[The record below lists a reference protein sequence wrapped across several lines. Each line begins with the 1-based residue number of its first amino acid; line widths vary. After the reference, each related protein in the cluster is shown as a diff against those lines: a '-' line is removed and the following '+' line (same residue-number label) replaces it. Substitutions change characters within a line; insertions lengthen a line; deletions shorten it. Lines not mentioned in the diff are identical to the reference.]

1 MVGCG
6 TSTLSELLYLKGS
19 TTTHNLDF
27 FYPNL
32 IHIGFKNIVNVDFSG
47 EAITIMRW
55 VNLIRGK

>member
-47 EAITIMRW
+47 EAITIMR
-55 VNLIRGK
+55 